1 MSCEWREILRN
12 LFPTVSSKL
21 PAQRPDFGLAVRNPI
36 PSFNIMV
43 NYRASPLDRTFG
55 ALADPT
61 RRKILARLSRGDAR
75 VTDLARPF
83 AMSLPAISR
92 HIAVLER
99 AGLLRRRRQGRVHH
113 LKLESAPIRHAARWI
128 DDYRRF
134 WEGSLDSLA
143 AYLERGETKAPITK
157 KSSS

>member
-1 MSCEWREILRN
+1 
-12 LFPTVSSKL
+12 
-21 PAQRPDFGLAVRNPI
+21 
-36 PSFNIMV
+36 MV
-43 NYRASPLDRTFG
+43 HHRVTPLDRTFG

-61 RRKILARLSRGDAR
+61 RRKLLERLARGDAR

-83 AMSLPAISR
+83 AMSLPAMSR

-99 AGLLRRRRQGRVHH
+99 AGLLKRRRQGRVHQ
-113 LKLESAPIRHAARWI
+113 LKLESAPIRQAARWI

-143 AYLERGETKAPITK
+143 AYLEHGETKPPLTK
-157 KSSS
+157 KFPS

>member
-1 MSCEWREILRN
+1 
-12 LFPTVSSKL
+12 
-21 PAQRPDFGLAVRNPI
+21 
-36 PSFNIMV
+36 MV
-43 NYRASPLDRTFG
+43 NYRAGTLDRTFG

-61 RRKILARLSRGDAR
+61 RRKILERLARGEAR

-99 AGLLRRRRQGRVHH
+99 AGLLKRRCCGRVHN
-113 LKLESAPIRHAARWI
+113 LKVNPAPIRQASRWI
-128 DDYRRF
+128 EEHRRF

-143 AYLERGETKAPITK
+143 AYLERGESKPPTVNPQKT
-157 KSSS
+157 